1 MTDQLPTDRS
11 EPGSDR
17 PRTDRWR
24 TAVVAGAG
32 TEGRGELAS
41 SPWRLALLGLAV
53 VALGVF
59 AGVGWLMVVS
69 ALFIMIFLHELGHFL
84 TAKWTGMKVTE
95 FFIGIGPKIWSFR
108 RGETE
113 YGVKLIPFV
122 AYVRIIGMNNL
133 DDCPPEDE
141 PRTYRQQS
149 FPKRMLVI
157 TAGSGMHFLQ
167 AFVLFLVVFT
177 MVGVPGESSLAER
190 FGGRD
195 PLPTD
200 WIVGGIT
207 EGSGAA
213 RAGIEPEDKI
223 VSLAGEEIREFQDI
237 GPAIADRVGD
247 RVPVVVERDG
257 ERVTLEAVIG
267 SREIDG
273 EEAGFLGVGLDF
285 PELPSV
291 TTNPAN
297 GVFEATR
304 TTGDWM
310 WQTVTRLGTFFT
322 GGLGNFADTVRE
334 AGSDGGGDGPVVGE
348 QGGSG
353 GSSTAPDEDRV
364 ISIYG
369 VARIGAD
376 TSGESFGSFLLLLA
390 IVNISVGVLNLI
402 PLLPLDGGHAAI
414 AIYERIRSRRGRRHM
429 ADVSRLLP
437 LTYAVVLFLGLIM
450 VSSVY
455 LDIVD
460 PVGIG

>member
-1 MTDQLPTDRS
+1 VTDQLPTDRADGP
-11 EPGSDR
+11 EPTR
-17 PRTDRWR
+17 ADRWR
-24 TAVVAGAG
+24 TAVVAGAD

-41 SPWRLALLGLAV
+41 SPWRLGLLAAGV

-59 AGVGWLMVVS
+59 AGRGWLLVVS

-95 FFIGIGPKIWSFR
+95 FFIGIGPKIWSVR

-133 DDCPPEDE
+133 DDCAPEDE

-167 AFVLFLVVFT
+167 AFVLFIVVFT
-177 MVGVPGESSLAER
+177 MVGVPGESTLAER

-195 PLPTD
+195 PVPTD
-200 WIVGGIT
+200 WIVGEVT
-207 EGSGAA
+207 EGSAAA
-213 RAGIEPEDKI
+213 RAGIRSDDKI
-223 VSLAGEEIREFQDI
+223 VRLAGEEIREFQDI
-237 GPAIADRVGD
+237 GPAIEDRIGD

-257 ERVTLEAVIG
+257 QRVALEAVIG
-267 SREIDG
+267 SREVDG
-273 EEAGFLGVGLDF
+273 GDDVGFLGVGLDF
-285 PELPSV
+285 PRLPSV
-291 TTNPAN
+291 TTDPVDGVLEAAN
-297 GVFEATR
+297 

-310 WQTVTRLGTFFT
+310 WETVTRMGTFFT
-322 GGLGNFADTVRE
+322 GGLGNFADTVRD
-334 AGSDGGGDGPVVGE
+334 AGGDGNSDGPVVGD

-353 GSSTAPDEDRV
+353 ASSRAPDEDRV

-376 TSGESFGSFLLLLA
+376 TSDDSFGSFLLLLA
-390 IVNISVGVLNLI
+390 VVNISVGVLNLV

-414 AIYERIRSRRGRRHM
+414 AVYERVRSRRGRRHM

-460 PVGIG
+460 PVGVG